1 MECAYYKSW
10 DLTPHWP
17 VLNFCTS
24 IWWPFISTCLWRL
37 NQWFDGISCGWA
49 MEYVSHA
56 LGGLQIIVDAKLIKY
71 VNLCKG
77 TQWMTWFTLHRY
89 WIPKK
94 SDTCPHGDQPNHLH
108 VFLVYNEKHTS
119 WSFHGVWIKAA
130 LLKLEDYRFTC
141 LHKLICLFLSNYGSY
156 LMLWL
161 LLF

>member
-1 MECAYYKSW
+1 MECTYYKSW
-10 DLTPHWP
+10 ALTPHWP
-17 VLNFCTS
+17 VFLISALLFGDLLSVLVYGDWTS
-24 IWWPFISTCLWRL
+24 DL
-37 NQWFDGISCGWA
+37 
-49 MEYVSHA
+49 MEYHVDE
-56 LGGLQIIVDAKLIKY
+56 LRNMLIMRLVVITDAKLIKY
-71 VNLCKG
+71 LNLCKG
-77 TQWMTWFTLHRY
+77 TQWMILFTLHRY

-94 SDTCPHGDQPNHLH
+94 SDTPPHGDQPNHLH

-130 LLKLEDYRFTC
+130 LRKLEDDRFTC